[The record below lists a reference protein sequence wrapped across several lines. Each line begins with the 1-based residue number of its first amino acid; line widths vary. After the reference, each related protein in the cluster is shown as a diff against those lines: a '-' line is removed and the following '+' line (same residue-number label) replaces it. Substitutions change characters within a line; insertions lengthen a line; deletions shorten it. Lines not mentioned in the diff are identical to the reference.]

1 MEGEG
6 KVLWAEPCETLKK
19 QQHWR
24 WRVRMVCLR
33 LVKETVENKEENKE
47 DKRTAGINKDRVL
60 WPVWFLREELQC
72 PEEPRIC
79 R

>member
-6 KVLWAEPCETLKK
+6 KVLWAEPCETPKK
-19 QQHWR
+19 QHHWR
-24 WRVRMVCLR
+24 WRVSMVCLR
-33 LVKETVENKEENKE
+33 LVKEAVENQEENKE
-47 DKRTAGINKDRVL
+47 DKRIAGVNENKVL
-60 WPVWFLREELQC
+60 WPVWFLREEPQG

>member
-1 MEGEG
+1 MEEEG
-6 KVLWAEPCETLKK
+6 KVLWAEPCETPKK

-33 LVKETVENKEENKE
+33 LVKKAVENQEENKE
-47 DKRTAGINKDRVL
+47 DRRIAGINEDKLL
-60 WPVWFLREELQC
+60 WPVWFLREKLQG

>member
-6 KVLWAEPCETLKK
+6 KVLWAEPCETPEK

-24 WRVRMVCLR
+24 WRVRMLCLR
-33 LVKETVENKEENKE
+33 LLKEAVENQEEKKE
-47 DKRTAGINKDRVL
+47 DKRIAGINEDKVL
-60 WPVWFLREELQC
+60 WPVWFLREELQG